1 MPVAVPENL
10 DKLAKNK
17 RLQAALTA
25 LCFLAISLVF
35 FNKIFTSD
43 YGIHLSVGKHFV
55 ETGKVPDKEFLIYP
69 VLGQPMSYEELG
81 FQAILYTVYRF
92 VGSNGVSIFVWLM
105 ATLSF
110 LFIYKSLRARDINPY
125 IVLFTMLLF
134 AMPFRIRLQ
143 PRPEIIAYFFT
154 SFLMYACSLFYYKG
168 NRKII
173 YTFPFV
179 FLLWANIHPSTL
191 AGLGTLGAFGTQ
203 SLVVIYRDKFDKI
216 SLKNNLFIPLGIFVL
231 SFLATFLSKHGLD
244 SVLTPLRLMANP
256 DQMTGIS
263 EMTSIVNSA
272 FYPHYKYLLALTIA
286 FGAAGLVCFR
296 IRIHD
301 IILAI
306 YGMRLPLKVAR
317 GMAFMSIFTIPLVA
331 QSFEGILRRIR
342 EYMDKREEATI
353 KAKEK
358 AAREKENTKKKQGKK
373 GATTIE
379 AKARPLPSSSNAAMS
394 NFRLPIVLAWLV
406 FLGSIGYGSYHIR
419 AETADLVENGIGL
432 TEHKFSLKSGE
443 FLRNLDI
450 KGNMFNF
457 FDLGGFVEWQV
468 SPQKLTFIDG
478 RAGTTFRDH
487 QMITGVVGDFEN
499 LFDKYN
505 ITYIVTKTVDSS
517 GTILPLIKYL
527 TESPKWELV
536 FADGL
541 AVIYVRN
548 IPENKRIIDTYRI
561 SKNIISQQIISELLH
576 STYLGVNKVYVYI
589 TVGNIF
595 VDRKDFANALIYFTL
610 AREFTDDPRLAEMV
624 NRLESMR
631 GNR

>member
-1 MPVAVPENL
+1 MTPAGAGVEPAVNM
-10 DKLAKNK
+10 
-17 RLQAALTA
+17 RLQSALIA
-25 LCFLAISLVF
+25 LCFLSISLLF

-92 VGSNGVSIFVWLM
+92 VGSDGVSVFVWMM

-125 IVLFTMLLF
+125 IALFTMLLF

-203 SLVVIYRDKFDKI
+203 SLVVIYRDRFDKI

-301 IILAI
+301 IILAV

-331 QSFEGILRRIR
+331 QSFDGILRRIR
-342 EYMDKREEATI
+342 EYLDRRGEAGM
-353 KAKEK
+353 KARTK
-358 AAREKENTKKKQGKK
+358 AANGKETSKKKQGKK
-373 GATTIE
+373 E
-379 AKARPLPSSSNAAMS
+379 APSLAAP
-394 NFRLPIVLAWLV
+394 RALRTPIVLAWLV
-406 FLGSIGYGSYHIR
+406 FLGSVGYGSYSIGVG
-419 AETADLVENGIGL
+419 TKDLVENGIGL

-450 KGNMFNF
+450 QGNMFNF

-468 SPQKLTFIDG
+468 SPRKLTFIDG
-478 RAGTTFRDH
+478 RAGTTFREH
-487 QMITGVVGDFEN
+487 QMITGAVGDFEN

-505 ITYIVTKTVDSS
+505 ITYIVTKVVDSS
-517 GTILPLIKYL
+517 GTILPFIRYL

-541 AVIYVRN
+541 AVVYVRS
-548 IPENKRIIDTYRI
+548 IPENKRIIDKYRI

-576 STYLGVNKVYVYI
+576 STHLGVNKFYVYI

-595 VDRKDFANALIYFTL
+595 AERKDFANALKYFTL
-610 AREFTDDPRLAEMV
+610 AREINDDPRLTEMV